1 MFFEL
6 RLEVGFLKWH
16 RLKYLTRSAP
26 NSGTLTS
33 LESHLPSNE
42 CNQNKRFKRSKGFK
56 QYYQRCYTFRPF
68 ESLIASVPNG
78 LSMLTYSYN
87 LIHIWKTVFTCFFL
101 NFAFIRYVIAFLKI
115 NILVIESAEWTV
127 SSCKYVVG
135 NFSKKLVVVSA
146 FRDIAKYINIDPNQI
161 AYP

>member
-1 MFFEL
+1 M
-6 RLEVGFLKWH
+6 
-16 RLKYLTRSAP
+16 
-26 NSGTLTS
+26 
-33 LESHLPSNE
+33 
-42 CNQNKRFKRSKGFK
+42 
-56 QYYQRCYTFRPF
+56 
-68 ESLIASVPNG
+68 
-78 LSMLTYSYN
+78 
-87 LIHIWKTVFTCFFL
+87 FFL

>member
-1 MFFEL
+1 MRPPQIFDSQCPEQWNSHFSRISFALQRMQPEQTFQKVK
-6 RLEVGFLKWH
+6 RLQTILPEMLHVQAIWEFDCLGSKWAFNANI
-16 RLKYLTRSAP
+16 LIQSYTYLE
-26 NSGTLTS
+26 N
-33 LESHLPSNE
+33 
-42 CNQNKRFKRSKGFK
+42 C
-56 QYYQRCYTFRPF
+56 
-68 ESLIASVPNG
+68 
-78 LSMLTYSYN
+78 
-87 LIHIWKTVFTCFFL
+87 IHMFFL